1 LAEESYRM
9 LGMALF
15 RMGRVEEAE
24 RVLRES
30 AALPGAG
37 PYSDAP
43 LGYVLAQRGKVD
55 EARALCT
62 KLESAASV
70 GYVSP
75 VAFGTLS
82 LGLGDWDS
90 ALDWIQLSIDERRG
104 WFVYAQVN
112 AIFDPLR
119 EHPRFQAMWQALGP
133 GSGG

>member
-1 LAEESYRM
+1 
-9 LGMALF
+9 
-15 RMGRVEEAE
+15 
-24 RVLRES
+24 
-30 AALPGAG
+30 
-37 PYSDAP
+37 
-43 LGYVLAQRGKVD
+43 VLAQRGKGGD
-55 EARALCT
+55 ARVLCT

-82 LGLGDWDS
+82 LGLGDWDA

-119 EHPRFQAMWQALGP
+119 EHPRFHAMWTSLNAETR
-133 GSGG
+133 